1 MNRQTFMRPVLTAQ
15 WASLTDLC
23 IPLFIFRFLLSCF
36 SFHATHKH
44 LLLRTFFT
52 LIFLTC
58 IWVSVDAQSLRVPVS
73 SSYQLLNA
81 YSKTQSDVFSFTYNT
96 AALARQKGWGAGAY
110 AENRFLTR
118 EINHYSA
125 VAGFETDRGNFGL
138 QADYFGFSNFN
149 EYQLGLA
156 YARPLGENF
165 DIGAQFN
172 YYSYRIPAYGQ
183 NGALTFQIGAIG
195 RLSDVLSVGL
205 QVYNP
210 VGGYL
215 SKSNEE
221 KLPSSY
227 QFGAAYEPTS
237 NVIVSATLQKEEGRD
252 LNVTAGVFYQ
262 FDKQFFARAGVRTEN
277 NMPFAAAGVAFSD
290 MRIDISVSHH
300 AQLGFSPGVMFIY
313 QPQKK

>member
-1 MNRQTFMRPVLTAQ
+1 MRTIY
-15 WASLTDLC
+15 T
-23 IPLFIFRFLLSCF
+23 
-36 SFHATHKH
+36 
-44 LLLRTFFT
+44 LLLLLAIST
-52 LIFLTC
+52 
-58 IWVSVDAQSLRVPVS
+58 SVGAQSLRTPVS
-73 SSYQLLNA
+73 SSYRLLNA
-81 YSKTQSDVFSFTYNT
+81 YSTTQNDVFSFTYNT
-96 AALARQKGWGAGAY
+96 AALARQNGWGAGAY
-110 AENRFLTR
+110 AENRFLSG
-118 EINHYSA
+118 EINHFSA

-149 EYQLGLA
+149 EYQIGLA
-156 YARPLGENF
+156 YARSMGEFF

-183 NGALTFQIGAIG
+183 NGAVTFQLGAIG

-215 SKSNEE
+215 TKMNEE
-221 KLPSSY
+221 KLPSNY
-227 QFGAAYEPTS
+227 QFGIAYEPSS

-252 LNVTAGVFYQ
+252 INVTAGVFYQ
-262 FDKQFFARAGVRTEN
+262 FDKQFFALAGVRTEN
-277 NMPFAAAGVAFSD
+277 NMPFAAAGVAFND

-313 QPQKK
+313 QPAKK